1 MSDKLFLEIFYS
13 NSAITTTT
21 INTKAMR
28 IDIDGIVSAY
38 ELNRPPH
45 HTNDQTVS
53 YSSRNHLV
61 TQRRH

>member
-1 MSDKLFLEIFYS
+1 MLDKLFLEIFYS

-38 ELNRPPH
+38 ELNRPSAIPRTRRY
-45 HTNDQTVS
+45 HTPVEII
-53 YSSRNHLV
+53 L
-61 TQRRH
+61 